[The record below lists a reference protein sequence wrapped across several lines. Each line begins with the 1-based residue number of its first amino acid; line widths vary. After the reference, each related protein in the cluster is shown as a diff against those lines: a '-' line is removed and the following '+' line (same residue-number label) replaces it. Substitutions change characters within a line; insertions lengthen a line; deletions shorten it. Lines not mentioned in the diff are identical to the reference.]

1 MLSYVGKCIVI
12 CLYVLTCSGRHN
24 LPPQLEAW
32 LIDPITHTCKRDIAT
47 LAVELG
53 PNGSFY
59 ARDKDS
65 YRWHN
70 LPDALEDAIQQRLC
84 PNGWLARPDFIVLG
98 ADGAFIYTNDRGGHS
113 FALGNY
119 PRLQELVLG
128 LQRTN
133 VGGGP
138 TGFALLQVRTLSPS
152 PECQA
157 DSDAVGFNVYIHPRA
172 FCRSP

>member
-1 MLSYVGKCIVI
+1 MTLA
-12 CLYVLTCSGRHN
+12 GRHN

-47 LAVELG
+47 LSVELG
-53 PNGSFY
+53 PNGSFF

-70 LPDALEDAIQQRLC
+70 LPDALEDAIQSRLC
-84 PNGWLARPDFIVLG
+84 TNGWLAKPDSVALG
-98 ADGAFIYTNDRGGHS
+98 LDGAFIYTNDRGGHS

-119 PRLQELVLG
+119 PRLQEFILG

-138 TGFALLQVRTLSPS
+138 TGFALLQVSTFHQRAVVDEHGGWAISPLLARHMVL
-152 PECQA
+152 E
-157 DSDAVGFNVYIHPRA
+157 AV
-172 FCRSP
+172 